1 MEARVHFSDDYNQSQ
16 MIGLGIFFI
25 ILPCVAVVLRIWA
38 KLLGPRGIVS
48 DDILLFFGLAFA
60 ISCGIVQLI
69 AAIAGQLGQH
79 QSQTAE
85 GEPQLADPRFA
96 IYQKVIRCCPSD
108 RMLEVLTNGG
118 FTKSSFLLFYM
129 SIFTTK
135 RFRICAQIVLAITVA
150 WTISY
155 FFSNL
160 FTCYPIS
167 PYIEPFYNNNCVD
180 GIALWY
186 SMAIS
191 DVIVDLFIIVLPI
204 PAVLK
209 LQLPLHQR
217 IGVLSIFMMG
227 AA

>member
-1 MEARVHFSDDYNQSQ
+1 MDARVHIADDYNQSQ
-16 MIGLGIFFI
+16 MIGLGIVFI
-25 ILPCVAVVLRIWA
+25 ILPILAVVLRIWA
-38 KLLGPRGIVS
+38 KLLGPRGIVA
-48 DDILLFFGLAFA
+48 DDILVFFGLVRRFDSRVNSRSVIDVHPMMIREIDLSKCKFA
-60 ISCGIVQLI
+60 VNILSTVGL
-69 AAIAGQLGQH
+69 
-79 QSQTAE
+79 
-85 GEPQLADPRFA
+85 
-96 IYQKVIRCCPSD
+96 
-108 RMLEVLTNGG
+108 G

-160 FTCYPIS
+160 FTCNPIS
-167 PYIEPFYNNNCVD
+167 PYIEPFYHNNCVD
-180 GIALWY
+180 GLALWY

-191 DVIVDLFIIVLPI
+191 DIIVDFFIILLPI
-204 PAVLK
+204 PVTLK

-217 IGVLSIFMMG
+217 IGVLAMFMLG